1 MDNIKN
7 NIPIIITGMH
17 RSGTSLLSKI
27 LMNQGVFMGS
37 KLDSNSESIFFQRIN
52 KWILSCIG
60 SSWDNP
66 QTLKNLEDEDINVI
80 LNRLN
85 KVLNSRFSKSLF
97 LGKKN
102 LLYNKSLN
110 KMNAI
115 WGWKDPV
122 NTFTLF
128 IWKQIFP
135 NSKIININRH
145 PLDVSLSLLNRE
157 HNLKQKDKES
167 LFPEFLSSL
176 LPVLSINKGDVLSS
190 FNIRNIND
198 GLILYKKY
206 IDEIESNKQVY
217 DILDIKYEELIMDS
231 SNVLKRIFDYLNL
244 NINDNTYQKIERT
257 LDKSRVHVFEN
268 TRLDFDDKLLEII
281 DY

>member
-1 MDNIKN
+1 MNTIG
-7 NIPIIITGMH
+7 PIIITGMH

-27 LMNQGVFMGS
+27 LMNRGIFMGS
-37 KLDSNSESIFFQRIN
+37 KLDTNNESIFFQRIN

-66 QTLKNLEDEDINVI
+66 RTLKDLENEDIDVI
-80 LNRLN
+80 TNRLN

-97 LGKKN
+97 LGKKD

-110 KMNAI
+110 KMDVI

-145 PLDVSLSLLNRE
+145 PLDVSSSLINRE
-157 HNLKQKDKES
+157 SNLKSKDKES

-190 FNIRNIND
+190 FNIKNIND
-198 GLILYKKY
+198 ALILYKKY
-206 IDEIESNKQVY
+206 IDEMESNKKVY
-217 DILDIKYEELIMDS
+217 NILDIKYEELIMDS
-231 SNVLKRIFDYLNL
+231 NKVLKEIFNYLDINISDDECQDIVRIM
-244 NINDNTYQKIERT
+244 
-257 LDKSRVHVFEN
+257 DKSRVYAFRN
-268 TRLDFDDKLLEII
+268 TKLDFDKSLLEAI

>member
-1 MDNIKN
+1 MNTIG
-7 NIPIIITGMH
+7 PIIITGMH

-27 LMNQGVFMGS
+27 LMNRGIFMGS
-37 KLDSNSESIFFQRIN
+37 KLDTNNESIFFQRIN

-66 QTLKNLEDEDINVI
+66 RTLKDLESEDIDVI
-80 LNRLN
+80 TNRLN

-97 LGKKN
+97 LGKKD

-110 KMNAI
+110 EMDVT

-145 PLDVSLSLLNRE
+145 PLDVSASLINRE
-157 HNLKQKDKES
+157 ANLKDKDKES
-167 LFPEFLSSL
+167 LFPDFLSSL
-176 LPVLSINKGDVLSS
+176 LPVLSINKGDILSS
-190 FNIRNIND
+190 FNIKNIND
-198 GLILYKKY
+198 GLVLYKDY
-206 IDEIESNKQVY
+206 IDEMKSNNAIY
-217 DILDIKYEELIMDS
+217 NILDIKYEKLIMDS
-231 SNVLKRIFDYLNL
+231 NKVLKEIFDYLNI
-244 NINDNTYQKIERT
+244 NISDDQCQEIDKN
-257 LDKSRVHVFEN
+257 LDKSRVNAFKN
-268 TRLDFDDKLLEII
+268 IQFDFDKDLINGI

>member
-1 MDNIKN
+1 MNTIG
-7 NIPIIITGMH
+7 PIIITGMH

-27 LMNQGVFMGS
+27 LISQGIFMGS

-66 QTLKNLEDEDINVI
+66 RTLKDLESEDIDVI
-80 LNRLN
+80 TNRLN

-97 LGKKN
+97 LGKKD

-110 KMNAI
+110 EMDVT

-145 PLDVSLSLLNRE
+145 PLDVSASLINRE
-157 HNLKQKDKES
+157 ANLKDKDKES
-167 LFPEFLSSL
+167 LFPDFLSSL
-176 LPVLSINKGDVLSS
+176 LPVLSINKGDILSS
-190 FNIRNIND
+190 FNIKNIND

-206 IDEIESNKQVY
+206 IDEMESNKKLYNV
-217 DILDIKYEELIMDS
+217 LDIKYEELIMDS
-231 SNVLKRIFDYLNL
+231 NKVLKEIFNYLDINISDDECQDIVRIM
-244 NINDNTYQKIERT
+244 
-257 LDKSRVHVFEN
+257 DKSRVYAFRN
-268 TRLDFDDKLLEII
+268 TKLDFDKSLLEAI